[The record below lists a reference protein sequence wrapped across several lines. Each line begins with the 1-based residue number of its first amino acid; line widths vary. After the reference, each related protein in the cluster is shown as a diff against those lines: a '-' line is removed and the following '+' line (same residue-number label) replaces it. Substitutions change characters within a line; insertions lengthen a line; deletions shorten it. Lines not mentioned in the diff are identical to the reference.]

1 MYKACFVF
9 RPIFSC
15 DAVIIYGK
23 INFINNC
30 RLYFTASVTRTGEAT
45 AMTHTL
51 AVLVLNKPGVLARIA
66 GLLSRRVFNIESI
79 AAGYTEEP
87 DITRITIVVNGDER
101 VLEQVIHQLGKL
113 VDVIKITKIEE
124 RDSIERELA
133 LIKVQA
139 DPAKRRDIVD
149 IVEIFRAN
157 VVDVGKET
165 MVIQIIGDEQKIT
178 AFTHVLEQQGIVEMV
193 RTGKI
198 GLSRQ
203 PRAARD
209 EK

>member
-1 MYKACFVF
+1 
-9 RPIFSC
+9 
-15 DAVIIYGK
+15 
-23 INFINNC
+23 
-30 RLYFTASVTRTGEAT
+30 
-45 AMTHTL
+45 MTHTL

-87 DITRITIVVNGDER
+87 DITRITIAVNGDER

-113 VDVIKITKIEE
+113 VDVIKITKMEE

-133 LIKVQA
+133 LIKVKA
-139 DPAKRRDIVD
+139 DPEKRRDIVD

-157 VVDVGKET
+157 IVDVGKET
-165 MVIQIIGDEQKIT
+165 MVIQIIGDEKKIT

-198 GLSRQ
+198 ALSRQ
-203 PRAARD
+203 PRAAKD